1 MTLPMIL
8 KTLLFAI
15 ASDQSDKAGIELV
28 RQPDVIVAW
37 NSQTRGIYRQDAIF
51 WQAHKATGPTRMS
64 GPCGFIGSL
73 HIPLGARDCSPCDGQ
88 SREAKLLASRIPD
101 FAVLLSKYF
110 TDRITINKIAPVFRL
125 GLFYLLGAFTPAVRL
140 VVASINP

>member
-51 WQAHKATGPTRMS
+51 
-64 GPCGFIGSL
+64 
-73 HIPLGARDCSPCDGQ
+73 
-88 SREAKLLASRIPD
+88 
-101 FAVLLSKYF
+101 
-110 TDRITINKIAPVFRL
+110 
-125 GLFYLLGAFTPAVRL
+125 
-140 VVASINP
+140 